1 MWTAEV
7 VIDGEVGDDDRKNDD
22 DVDDDEDDDDE
33 DDDDEDGD
41 EGEDAFVDVMDNPRL
56 WDGNDPTWD
65 ELDAADDW

>member
-22 DVDDDEDDDDE
+22 DVDDDE

-56 WDGNDPTWD
+56 WDGNDPT
-65 ELDAADDW
+65 